1 MHRGQDSIY
10 REFKYRKGIDFY
22 SMPFLLFQKYLC
34 FSELTLLILTPTLDA
49 NVVQL
54 DIAEGIDE
62 CRRKATVGDERHVEV
77 DGSTTNLVSVGELTG
92 SEVLRD
98 VHPGP
103 PPNRW
108 RP

>member
-1 MHRGQDSIY
+1 
-10 REFKYRKGIDFY
+10 
-22 SMPFLLFQKYLC
+22 MPFLLYQKYLI

-62 CRRKATVGDERHVEV
+62 CRRKATVGDEGHVEV

-98 VHPGP
+98 VHGCGACREPVAYHP
-103 PPNRW
+103 QMANIPSHCQCRC
-108 RP
+108 R

>member
-1 MHRGQDSIY
+1 
-10 REFKYRKGIDFY
+10 
-22 SMPFLLFQKYLC
+22 MPFLLYQKYLI

-54 DIAEGIDE
+54 DIAEGIDD

-98 VHPGP
+98 VHHHIG
-103 PPNRW
+103 RVLL
-108 RP
+108 